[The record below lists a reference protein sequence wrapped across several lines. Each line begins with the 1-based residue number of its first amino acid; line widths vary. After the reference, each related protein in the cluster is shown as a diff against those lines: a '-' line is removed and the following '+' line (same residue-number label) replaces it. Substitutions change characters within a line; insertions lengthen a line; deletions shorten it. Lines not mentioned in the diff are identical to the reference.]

1 MIIPHRNFEV
11 ARAQLL
17 RCVGKH
23 RPGRIIVLIGV
34 GGVGK
39 TTMRWSVMREL
50 YGRPECWGIGC
61 IPAVEVM
68 ALLAEKAYF
77 NSKGWAEDSF
87 DQLFTPDIS
96 WLIRGATPSPEIVKV
111 REAIALS
118 SDIWKDVSRKLTE
131 TKCWIKF
138 KNVARDRA
146 LNLYSLEHAS
156 ALCINHKDTSPAH
169 HIINLMSVME
179 SAGSMALLT
188 TIQTGTALWAGRSEI
203 RRRMDVVWAAPYN
216 VSDREDMRCYLSL
229 LRTIG
234 SRYEFKPR
242 DLLGRLAPEI
252 AAATAAVCG
261 EMTNL
266 LDRAESNAL
275 DAGRSQIIA
284 ADIET
289 AYYNAKDLGTLWAD
303 VESFWAAK
311 HADKRDAVAVRAD
324 KIWPTEEA

>member
-1 MIIPHRNFEV
+1 MIIPHRNYEV
-11 ARAQLL
+11 ARAQL
-17 RCVGKH
+17 RRYVSKH

-39 TTMRWSVMREL
+39 TTLRWDVMREL
-50 YGRPECWGIGC
+50 YGRPDCWGTGC
-61 IPAVEVM
+61 IPAIEVM

-77 NSKGWAEDSF
+77 NSKEWAEDSF
-87 DQLFTPDIS
+87 DQCFAPDIS
-96 WLIRGATPSPEIVKV
+96 WLTRGAAQSPEIAKV
-111 REAIALS
+111 EEAIALS
-118 SDIWKDVSRKLTE
+118 RALWKDVSRKLTE
-131 TKCWIKF
+131 PQCWKKF
-138 KNVARDRA
+138 KDVARDRS
-146 LNLYSLEHAS
+146 LKLYSLEHAS

-216 VSDREDMRCYLSL
+216 VSERDDMNCYLSL

-234 SRYEFKPR
+234 SRYEFTPR

-261 EMTNL
+261 EMVNL
-266 LDRAESNAL
+266 LDRAESHAC
-275 DAGRSQIIA
+275 DAGRSTITA
-284 ADIET
+284 LDIEM
-289 AYYNAKDLGTLWAD
+289 AYYNAADLKTLWAD
-303 VESFWAAK
+303 VKAFWEAYRG
-311 HADKRDAVAVRAD
+311 DPREAVVARANE
-324 KIWPTEEA
+324 IWPTEDA